1 MNISIDEVKQLSKL
15 VQDNPD
21 LLTML
26 KLLDKNHVEKLVL
39 PVRADKLVGTTEAL
53 DILKVSEATFRG
65 YWQKGLIEA
74 YYTPDSRNRKFWLSD
89 VMAIPRKEAEDL
101 FL

>member
-39 PVRADKLVGTTEAL
+39 PVRADKIIGTTEAE
-53 DILKVSEATFRG
+53 V
-65 YWQKGLIEA
+65 
-74 YYTPDSRNRKFWLSD
+74 RKS
-89 VMAIPRKEAEDL
+89 V
-101 FL
+101 

>member
-15 VQDNPD
+15 VQENPD

-39 PVRADKLVGTTEAL
+39 PVRADKLIGTTEAL
-53 DILKVSEATFRG
+53 DILKVSGTASFG
-65 YWQKGLIEA
+65 YL
-74 YYTPDSRNRKFWLSD
+74 
-89 VMAIPRKEAEDL
+89 M
-101 FL
+101 

>member
-1 MNISIDEVKQLSKL
+1 MSISIDEVKQLSKL

-39 PVRADKLVGTTEAL
+39 PVRADKLIGTTEAL
-53 DILKVSEATFRG
+53 DILKVSEATIRG
-65 YWQKGLIEA
+65 YWQKGLIEV
-74 YYTPDSRNRKFWLSD
+74 YYTPDSRTRTFWLSD
-89 VMAIPRKEAEDL
+89 VMVIPRKEEEK
-101 FL
+101 

>member
-39 PVRADKLVGTTEAL
+39 PVRADKLIGTTETL

-65 YWQKGLIEA
+65 YWQKGSLEA

-89 VMAIPRKEAEDL
+89 VMAIPRKEVRKSV
-101 FL
+101 

>member
-39 PVRADKLVGTTEAL
+39 PVRADKLIGTTEAL

-65 YWQKGLIEA
+65 YWQKGLIEV

-89 VMAIPRKEAEDL
+89 VMTIPRKEVRKSV
-101 FL
+101 

>member
-26 KLLDKNHVEKLVL
+26 KLLDKNHVE
-39 PVRADKLVGTTEAL
+39 R
-53 DILKVSEATFRG
+53 R
-65 YWQKGLIEA
+65 
-74 YYTPDSRNRKFWLSD
+74 
-89 VMAIPRKEAEDL
+89 
-101 FL
+101 